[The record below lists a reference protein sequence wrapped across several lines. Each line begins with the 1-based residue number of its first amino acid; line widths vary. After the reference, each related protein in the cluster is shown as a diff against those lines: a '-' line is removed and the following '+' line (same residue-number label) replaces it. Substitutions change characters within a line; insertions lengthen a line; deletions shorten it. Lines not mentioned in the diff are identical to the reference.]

1 MPGPRSS
8 PRSDDTPVTE
18 PRDRAPDD
26 DLDSEDVATDD
37 VEDERDDLDL
47 EDGVDDLEDAGI
59 DHIDDEGDDLDAGDE
74 AEVDDYDAAVR
85 EIAGEAAPAAAA
97 TAAERRSSAAR
108 RRTPGK
114 QASRA
119 PTPSEVAVH
128 VRENVSRTFVIAAVA
143 IYIVILLN
151 GIFLG
156 TGGVFR
162 PLPTPAPTPSE
173 SPSASPSSSASPS
186 ASTSASPT
194 TSAPAS
200 PSTSA
205 PASPSAS

>member
-1 MPGPRSS
+1 M
-8 PRSDDTPVTE
+8 TE

-47 EDGVDDLEDAGI
+47 EDGVDDLEDDG
-59 DHIDDEGDDLDAGDE
+59 IDDEGDDLDAGDE

-186 ASTSASPT
+186 ASASASPT

-200 PSTSA
+200 PSASA

>member
-26 DLDSEDVATDD
+26 DLDAEDVATDD

-47 EDGVDDLEDAGI
+47 EDGVDDLEDDG
-59 DHIDDEGDDLDAGDE
+59 IDDEGDDLDAGDE
-74 AEVDDYDAAVR
+74 AEVDDYEAAVR

-143 IYIVILLN
+143 VYIVILLN

-162 PLPTPAPTPSE
+162 PLPTPTPTPSE

-186 ASTSASPT
+186 ASASASPT
-194 TSAPAS
+194 TSASAS
-200 PSTSA
+200 PSASA

>member
-59 DHIDDEGDDLDAGDE
+59 DDIDDEGDDLDAGDE

-114 QASRA
+114 QTSQA

-151 GIFLG
+151 AIFLG

-162 PLPTPAPTPSE
+162 PLPTPTPTPTE
-173 SPSASPSSSASPS
+173 SPSASPASS
-186 ASTSASPT
+186 
-194 TSAPAS
+194 AS

-205 PASPSAS
+205 SVSPTTSASTSPSASAAASPSAS

>member
-26 DLDSEDVATDD
+26 DLDADEVA
-37 VEDERDDLDL
+37 
-47 EDGVDDLEDAGI
+47 A
-59 DHIDDEGDDLDAGDE
+59 
-74 AEVDDYDAAVR
+74 
-85 EIAGEAAPAAAA
+85 AAAA

-143 IYIVILLN
+143 LYIVILLN

-173 SPSASPSSSASPS
+173 GPSASPASS
-186 ASTSASPT
+186 
-194 TSAPAS
+194 AS

-205 PASPSAS
+205 SVSPTTSASTSP

>member
-1 MPGPRSS
+1 
-8 PRSDDTPVTE
+8 VTE

-59 DHIDDEGDDLDAGDE
+59 DDIDDEGDDLDAGDE
-74 AEVDDYDAAVR
+74 AEVDDYEAAVR

-97 TAAERRSSAAR
+97 TAAGRSSAAR
-108 RRTPGK
+108 RRTPGN

-162 PLPTPAPTPSE
+162 PLPTPTPTPSE

-186 ASTSASPT
+186 ASASASPSASASASPT

-200 PSTSA
+200 PSASA